1 MQNLDPVLH
10 DLAAALHGEGPAVD
24 FGDRIGTV
32 RLPGHPDA
40 AVVVRT
46 SGSTGRPKAVVLSS
60 EALAASSMATAV
72 ALRGEGQWLLALPLH
87 YVAGVQVLVR
97 SLFAGTRPWAMDL
110 SGGFTPE
117 AFVAAADELTDPV
130 RFTSLVP
137 TQLARLLE
145 APAEDTL
152 RVLRR
157 FTAILLGGAAVS
169 PALLARA
176 RELGL
181 NVVTTYGSAETSG
194 GCVYNGRALEDVEV
208 RLVDGRVHLGG
219 PTLADGYLDDPRATE
234 DAFVDLDGERYF
246 RTSDLG
252 ELDSDGVLRVTGRV
266 DDVINSGG
274 SKVAALDVQR
284 ALEALDGVAQAFVGG
299 VPSAEWGQA
308 VAAAVVLRPG
318 AAGDPAALAEALRAD
333 FGALRPRLV
342 SLWDALPLLENGKV
356 DRQAILA
363 RLASEHGG
371 K

>member
-1 MQNLDPVLH
+1 MQNLDPLLH

-24 FGDRIGTV
+24 FGEHITTV
-32 RLPGHPDA
+32 TLPTHPEA

-46 SGSTGRPKAVVLSS
+46 SGSTGRPKAVVLSA

-97 SLFAGTRPWAMDL
+97 SLFAGTRPWVMDL
-110 SGGFTPE
+110 SDGFTPE
-117 AFVAAADELTDPV
+117 AFVTAADELSDPV

-145 APAEDTL
+145 EPTEDTL

-157 FTAILLGGAAVS
+157 FNAILLGGAAVS
-169 PALLARA
+169 PGLLDQARD
-176 RELGL
+176 LGL
-181 NVVTTYGSAETSG
+181 RVVTTYGSAETAG
-194 GCVYNGRALEDVEV
+194 GCVYNGRPLDEVQV

-219 PTLADGYLDDPRATE
+219 PTLADGYLEDPQATKA
-234 DAFVDLDGERYF
+234 AFVELDGERFF

-252 ELDSDGVLRVTGRV
+252 ELDDDGVLRVTGRV

-308 VAAAVVLRPG
+308 VVAAVVLKPG
-318 AAGDPAALAEALRAD
+318 TVREPGELAEALRGE
-333 FGALRPRLV
+333 FGVLRPRLV
-342 SLWDALPLLENGKV
+342 SLWDGLPLLENGKV

-363 RLASEHGG
+363 RLAVEHGG